1 MKIKESRF
9 YREIRV
15 LELNGDDQVQLMDKN
30 RYLTSKAPFR
40 YLLSDILC
48 DVYLANVPIF
58 IP

>member
-40 YLLSDILC
+40 
-48 DVYLANVPIF
+48 
-58 IP
+58 